1 MQMKDVVTK
10 QSNGESLLPTFIQF
24 HAYDNVREAT
34 LAILM
39 GDLKKCSK
47 SVTLCDIMTMLT
59 IQLITS
65 VNHYMKG

>member
-10 QSNGESLLPTFIQF
+10 QCNGESLLPTFIQF

-39 GDLKKCSK
+39 GDLKMQQN
-47 SVTLCDIMTMLT
+47 CDIM
-59 IQLITS
+59 
-65 VNHYMKG
+65 

>member
-24 HAYDNVREAT
+24 HAYDNVREVT

-47 SVTLCDIMTMLT
+47 NVTLCDIMTMLT
-59 IQLITS
+59 ILLITL
-65 VNHYMKG
+65 